1 MEATVERHLAEILGI
16 SKDEAN
22 KIWNA
27 TEKALANS
35 IAEDPEL
42 RLRGFGTF
50 VVVDRPA
57 QTIKHPVTKQEYKIP
72 AYKTVDFRPGSELT
86 ETVNKA
92 TETES

>member
-1 MEATVERHLAEILGI
+1 MEATVERHLAKILGI
-16 SKDEAN
+16 SKSEAD

-27 TEKALANS
+27 TEKALAAS

-57 QTIKHPVTKQEYKIP
+57 QKIKHPVTKKEYFIP
-72 AYKTVDFRPGSELT
+72 AYKTVDFRPGNELT
-86 ETVNKA
+86 ETVNMPK
-92 TETES
+92 ED